1 MKRIYLL
8 SLWLLACLVLP
19 MKGQAVSQAELLNSD
34 RYLHVDSSVDSG
46 RGDGKYLDLSS
57 IKAMDAPD
65 GHRRVEAT
73 IYVLMP
79 AANLIQGI
87 HLTYDYQLRQS
98 LRHLINA
105 HDQALKQG
113 NKIPYI
119 SIWRAKQGNSGIT
132 GTVNDGGTYYND
144 GQIRQQ
150 RVYKE
155 NLNAMIL
162 PADFGDEKYK
172 LPNLLYQKAYGIAYD
187 DEK

>member
-65 GHRRVEAT
+65 GHRRVEAS

-79 AANLIQGI
+79 ASNLIQGI
-87 HLTYDYQLRQS
+87 QLQYD
-98 LRHLINA
+98 
-105 HDQALKQG
+105 
-113 NKIPYI
+113 
-119 SIWRAKQGNSGIT
+119 
-132 GTVNDGGTYYND
+132 V
-144 GQIRQQ
+144 
-150 RVYKE
+150 
-155 NLNAMIL
+155 
-162 PADFGDEKYK
+162 F
-172 LPNLLYQKAYGIAYD
+172 
-187 DEK
+187 

>member
-57 IKAMDAPD
+57 IKAIDAPD

-79 AANLIQGI
+79 AANLIQDI

-105 HDQALKQG
+105 HNQALKHG
-113 NKIPYI
+113 IKTPYI
-119 SIWRAKQGNSGIT
+119 SIWRAKQENSGII
-132 GTVNDGGTYYND
+132 GTVNGGIAFNNEGKTR
-144 GQIRQQ
+144 RQRLQ
-150 RVYKE
+150 KE
-155 NLNAMIL
+155 HLEAMIL
-162 PADFGDEKYK
+162 PPQFGIERYTIA
-172 LPNLLYQKAYGIAYD
+172 NIIYQKAYGMAYD
-187 DEK
+187 DEP

>member
-19 MKGQAVSQAELLNSD
+19 IKGQAVTQADLLNSE
-34 RYLHVDSSVDSG
+34 RFGHIDSSADSG

-57 IKAMDAPD
+57 VKSVTAPN
-65 GHRRVEAT
+65 GHRRIEAS
-73 IYVLMP
+73 IYVSMP
-79 AANLIQGI
+79 AANMIQG
-87 HLTYDYQLRQS
+87 LSVQYDYQMDRS

-187 DEK
+187 DET

>member
-19 MKGQAVSQAELLNSD
+19 MKGQAVAQADLLNSE
-34 RYLHVDSSVDSG
+34 RFEHIDSSADSG
-46 RGDGKYLDLSS
+46 HGDGKYLDLNS
-57 IKAMDAPD
+57 IKAIDAPD

-87 HLTYDYQLRQS
+87 HITYDYQLRQS

-132 GTVNDGGTYYND
+132 GSVNDSGTFYND
-144 GQIRQQ
+144 GQMRQQ

-172 LPNLLYQKAYGIAYD
+172 LSNLIYEKAYGIAYD
-187 DEK
+187 ER

>member
-8 SLWLLACLVLP
+8 SLLLLACLVLP

-57 IKAMDAPD
+57 IKAIDAPD

-105 HDQALKQG
+105 HNQALKHG
-113 NKIPYI
+113 IKTPYI
-119 SIWRAKQGNSGIT
+119 SI
-132 GTVNDGGTYYND
+132 
-144 GQIRQQ
+144 
-150 RVYKE
+150 
-155 NLNAMIL
+155 
-162 PADFGDEKYK
+162 
-172 LPNLLYQKAYGIAYD
+172 
-187 DEK
+187 